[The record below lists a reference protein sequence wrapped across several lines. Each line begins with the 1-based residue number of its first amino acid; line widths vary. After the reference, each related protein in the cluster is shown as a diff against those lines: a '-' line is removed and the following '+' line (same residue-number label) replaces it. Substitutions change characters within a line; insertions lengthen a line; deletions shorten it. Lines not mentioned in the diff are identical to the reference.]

1 VPAYA
6 NLANLLRDR
15 GDEAAAESMLRE
27 GIAATRNHAALE
39 HALALSLVR
48 QGKKPAALALLARA
62 AAQAPR
68 DVRIQ
73 YTYAVALHDAGKR
86 GEAVKRLEA
95 LVPRANG
102 DREVLLALAAFKREG
117 GDVAGSER
125 YLKQLAAINSE
136 DPALMTRKL
145 EATR

>member
-1 VPAYA
+1 
-6 NLANLLRDR
+6 
-15 GDEAAAESMLRE
+15 M
-27 GIAATRNHAALE
+27 AATRNHAALE

-86 GEAVKRLEA
+86 GEAVRRLEA

-117 GDVAGSER
+117 GDLAGAER
-125 YLKQLAAINSE
+125 YLRELAAINSE
-136 DPALMTRKL
+136 DPALTTRKPA
-145 EATR
+145 ATR